1 MRQFRQT
8 DKLVYFRIVQFRA
21 SFLKFAAAVNVTQ
34 LDQFDELIDARS
46 PSEFALDHIPGAINL
61 PVLYDDER
69 VRVGTQYKQ
78 ESSFA
83 AKKTGAAL
91 IARNIANHIENKLG
105 NRVKHWRPLVYCW
118 RGGNRSASLAHVL
131 RQIGWQSQT
140 LDGGYKAYRRHIV
153 SELEQLP
160 VTLNFRIVCGPTG
173 SGKSR
178 VLQHLALLGGQVL
191 DLEELAAHRGSVLG
205 NIPDCAQPTQKFFE
219 SSIWQQLRGFR
230 ADRPVF
236 VEAESKKIGNLRVPE
251 TLVARMWAS
260 PSLRVEIPMPARVDF
275 LLCDYQHFLQNF
287 DDLKAKLSCLNSLH
301 GAKKIE
307 EWLKLASASK
317 WPSLVEKLLVEHYD
331 PAYQRSTLSHY
342 PNLAQSPAF
351 RAEQINESSL
361 ELLANTIF
369 QEFSATGSSDP
380 HVTARDAI
388 TQPAIP
394 SS

>member
-1 MRQFRQT
+1 M
-8 DKLVYFRIVQFRA
+8 
-21 SFLKFAAAVNVTQ
+21 KFSAAVNVTQ
-34 LDQFDELIDARS
+34 LDQFDELIDVRS

-91 IARNIANHIENKLG
+91 IARNIANHIENELS
-105 NRVKHWRPLVYCW
+105 NCAKHWRPLVYCW

-153 SELEQLP
+153 SELQQLP
-160 VTLNFRIVCGPTG
+160 ESLNFRIVCGPTG

-205 NIPDCAQPTQKFFE
+205 NIPDCTQPTQKFFE
-219 SSIWQQLRGFR
+219 SSIWQLLRGFR
-230 ADRPVF
+230 ADRPVY

-251 TLVARMWAS
+251 TLIARMWTS
-260 PSLRVEIPMPARVDF
+260 PSLRIEIPLSARVDF
-275 LLCDYQHFLQNF
+275 LLCDYAHFLQNF
-287 DDLKAKLSCLNSLH
+287 EDLKAKLSCLNSLH
-301 GAKKIE
+301 GTNKIE
-307 EWLKLASASK
+307 EWLKLAAASQ
-317 WPSLVEKLLVEHYD
+317 WPMLVEQLLVEHYD

-342 PNLAQSPAF
+342 PNLAESPLF
-351 RAEQINESSL
+351 GAERIDETSL
-361 ELLANTIF
+361 ECLAKTILR
-369 QEFSATGSSDP
+369 EIPATAPTESL
-380 HVTARDAI
+380 VAERDAI
-388 TQPAIP
+388 RRPAIP
-394 SS
+394 PS

>member
-1 MRQFRQT
+1 M
-8 DKLVYFRIVQFRA
+8 
-21 SFLKFAAAVNVTQ
+21 KFSAPATVTQ
-34 LDQFDELIDARS
+34 LDQFDELIDVRS

-91 IARNIANHIENKLG
+91 IARNIANHIETKLS
-105 NRVKHWRPLVYCW
+105 NRLKHWRPLIYCW

-140 LDGGYKAYRRHIV
+140 LDGGYKAYRRHVV
-153 SELEQLP
+153 SELDELP
-160 VTLNFRIVCGPTG
+160 ATLNFRIVCGPTG

-178 VLQHLALLGGQVL
+178 ALQHLTLLGGQVL

-205 NIPDCAQPTQKFFE
+205 NLPDCEQPSQKFFE
-219 SSIWQQLRGFR
+219 SSIWQLLRGFR

-236 VEAESKKIGNLRVPE
+236 VEAESKKIGNLRVPDA
-251 TLVARMWAS
+251 LIARMWAS
-260 PSLRVEIPMPARVDF
+260 PSLRIEIPMSARIDF
-275 LLCDYQHFLQNF
+275 LLRDYAHFLQDF

-307 EWLKLASASK
+307 EWWKLAAASK
-317 WPSLVEKLLVEHYD
+317 WPTLVEQLLVEHYD

-342 PNLAQSPAF
+342 PNLAQSPVFCADQ
-351 RAEQINESSL
+351 ANELSL
-361 ELLANTIF
+361 ELLAKKIL
-369 QEFSATGSSDP
+369 QEIP
-380 HVTARDAI
+380 TAASTKSTVAEREAI
-388 TQPAIP
+388 EQPAIP
-394 SS
+394 PS